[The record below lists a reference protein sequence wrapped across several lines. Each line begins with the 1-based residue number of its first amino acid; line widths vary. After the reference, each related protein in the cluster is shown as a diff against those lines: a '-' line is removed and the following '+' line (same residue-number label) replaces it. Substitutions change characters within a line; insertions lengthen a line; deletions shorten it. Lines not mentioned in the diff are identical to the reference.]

1 MCKFTSSS
9 TATTSDWWKRWRA
22 VALIWFSSA
31 FLFFLILRM
40 ASQSSSSVS
49 GSGLS
54 YSEQRSKLYD
64 NLARDLQEKGPA
76 FLSGATSQSLSLS
89 DIFTLKD
96 GVVTPI
102 LKPANPPVRANVLH
116 LGPEF
121 AEHIS
126 QAVRDI
132 FLPYFDQ
139 VIWFQNTSFFHS
151 SMFHASSQTEP
162 VPATENEVEA
172 EANAVKAV
180 AETFCPLKI
189 VLDRVVLTSTG
200 VLLGCWQ
207 VTSGTDPYVIREKL
221 RDALPNAPKKQ
232 LYDPV
237 ILYTSLARLLGHP
250 KMPSEEMHKS
260 EDQVKFFYELVGR
273 LNKLIQGFQAVV
285 SELWYVEEFDV
296 LALALN
302 GRMKV
307 RSFHLG
313 CSRSN

>member
-1 MCKFTSSS
+1 MRKFTSSS

-102 LKPANPPVRANVLH
+102 LKRANPPVRANVLH

-207 VTSGTDPYVIREKL
+207 V
-221 RDALPNAPKKQ
+221 LP
-232 LYDPV
+232 
-237 ILYTSLARLLGHP
+237 
-250 KMPSEEMHKS
+250 
-260 EDQVKFFYELVGR
+260 F
-273 LNKLIQGFQAVV
+273 
-285 SELWYVEEFDV
+285 
-296 LALALN
+296 
-302 GRMKV
+302 
-307 RSFHLG
+307 
-313 CSRSN
+313 